1 MGVNKDKQFN
11 LSKRKILIKS
21 LADGKNATEIAQI
34 LECHKS
40 TISREILKYR
50 YLDFK
55 SENKQSLCST
65 CSRNPSCTLKHRCG
79 RMICG
84 LKCAGCK
91 SLEVCDEYIEIK
103 CNRENRFPFICI
115 NCKYINSCKRNHYSY
130 NPQRAD
136 TEAKDLRRRC
146 REGINMTASEYN
158 EFDKII
164 LNGVKAGQSIYH
176 IKMTNN
182 LPRSLK
188 AIYNYS
194 HRGQISVRPIDLPRA
209 VTLKRRKA
217 KLPSEYEYNEN
228 KNVDRSNH
236 LFADWLVFQAKHR
249 IIIYWE
255 MDFLGV
261 PHTSD
266 QMIMTL
272 VIPQFQFVY
281 LIPFDHPKEND
292 VLQMFN
298 QLDELLGDDF
308 EKVFEAIITDRD
320 PRFNSFRD
328 IEIRDDGVVRT
339 RVFFCNPGV
348 SNEKPFVENLNQQ
361 LRIIFPKGTDLRDL
375 TPAKCNEISS
385 NLNSRFLNSIDGKRP
400 IDLFVEYFGI
410 EILKKLGLRII
421 DSDEVKILKFNKY

>member
-1 MGVNKDKQFN
+1 
-11 LSKRKILIKS
+11 
-21 LADGKNATEIAQI
+21 
-34 LECHKS
+34 
-40 TISREILKYR
+40 
-50 YLDFK
+50 
-55 SENKQSLCST
+55 
-65 CSRNPSCTLKHRCG
+65 
-79 RMICG
+79 
-84 LKCAGCK
+84 
-91 SLEVCDEYIEIK
+91 
-103 CNRENRFPFICI
+103 
-115 NCKYINSCKRNHYSY
+115 
-130 NPQRAD
+130 
-136 TEAKDLRRRC
+136 
-146 REGINMTASEYN
+146 MTASEYN

-182 LPRSLK
+182 LPISLK

-228 KNVDRSNH
+228 KYVDRSNH
-236 LFADWLVFQAKHR
+236 LFADWLVFQAKRR
-249 IIIYWE
+249 IVIYWE
-255 MDFLGV
+255 MDFLGA

-292 VLQMFN
+292 VLQIFN

-320 PRFNSFRD
+320 PRFNFFKD

-375 TPAKCNEISS
+375 TRAKCNEISS

-421 DSDEVKILKFNKY
+421 DPDEVKILKFNKY